1 LSLLARLLQ
10 VNTIRAYMNQLEY
23 GMARAQ
29 ERMGEQM
36 CGDDRCTEVC
46 RTLLMLLVGI
56 AELLCTKIG

>member
-1 LSLLARLLQ
+1 
-10 VNTIRAYMNQLEY
+10 MNQLEY